1 MARYSPDELSAAAR
15 RWYTSHKGAST
26 PATTAVRAA
35 LDDYYD
41 DGRVLDSIRR
51 LAWGYTW
58 GEPEQLSLEGTLEG
72 AA

>member
-1 MARYSPDELSAAAR
+1 MARYEPDELSSAAR
-15 RWYTSHKGAST
+15 RWYGSHKGTGT

-51 LAWGYTW
+51 LAWPYEW
-58 GEPEQLSLEGTLEG
+58 LRPEQLALEVS
-72 AA
+72 A